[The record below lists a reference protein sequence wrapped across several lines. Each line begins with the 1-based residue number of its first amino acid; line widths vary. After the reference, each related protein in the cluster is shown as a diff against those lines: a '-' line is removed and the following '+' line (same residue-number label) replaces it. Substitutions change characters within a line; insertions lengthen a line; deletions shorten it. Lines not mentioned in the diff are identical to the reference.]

1 MVSHH
6 KEKLRQDSE
15 RTDVGTET
23 EIDVETET
31 DGREPAEPIKPPS
44 VVGLRPFEAS
54 DTTVAIGNHNSGM
67 HLTVGFL
74 QE

>member
-15 RTDVGTET
+15 RTDV
-23 EIDVETET
+23 ETET
-31 DGREPAEPIKPPS
+31 DGQEPAEPIKPPS
-44 VVGLRPFEAS
+44 VVALRPFEAS